1 MECKRQME
9 RARYG
14 AMSLQQKNDRQAGY
28 AYNKENEEPDENS
41 DWTTLVSIPGSATEP
56 NNLENDIM
64 ASHLL
69 GIVV

>member
-1 MECKRQME
+1 VWKYFVE
-9 RARYG
+9 
-14 AMSLQQKNDRQAGY
+14 AGY

-41 DWTTLVSIPGSATEP
+41 DWFPRNDSYQPD
-56 NNLENDIM
+56 NLENDIL